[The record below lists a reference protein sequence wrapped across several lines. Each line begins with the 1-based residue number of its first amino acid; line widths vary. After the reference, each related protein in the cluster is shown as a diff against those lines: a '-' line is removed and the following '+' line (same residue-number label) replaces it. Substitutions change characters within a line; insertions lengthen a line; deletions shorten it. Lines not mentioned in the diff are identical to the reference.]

1 MHPFYA
7 KYFRQKYFRNQI
19 KNVARDRCGEE
30 VAYPAVH
37 TRVAL
42 HYSNTRQMA
51 PPDIIH
57 ADLQNGISKTNN
69 KAHDTLSRN
78 RY

>member
-30 VAYPAVH
+30 VAYTQQP
-37 TRVAL
+37 TRVL
-42 HYSNTRQMA
+42 LTLLEHS
-51 PPDIIH
+51 PDG
-57 ADLQNGISKTNN
+57 AT
-69 KAHDTLSRN
+69 
-78 RY
+78 